1 MIKFKAKIKD
11 SNIWFEG
18 TSLIKHDKNYIIMKG
33 DMKWVSNTK
42 WDSADNDWDVIDI
55 STLIIETQ
63 DGGNQ

>member
-18 TSLIKHDKNYIIMKG
+18 KSLIKHDKNYIIMKG